1 LKSISGKD
9 FIKLLEKHGWQ
20 LIRVNGSHYIYM
32 KSGYRERISVPV
44 HGHQDLKTGLLKHFM
59 EIAGIDESE
68 L

>member
-1 LKSISGKD
+1 
-9 FIKLLEKHGWQ
+9 
-20 LIRVNGSHYIYM
+20 M

>member
-1 LKSISGKD
+1 MKSISGKD
-9 FIKLLEKHGWQ
+9 FIKLLEKQGWQ
-20 LIRVNGSHYIYM
+20 M
-32 KSGYRERISVPV
+32 KPSYRERISVPV